1 MFSPL
6 AAELIAS
13 PTLRGI
19 LVGASHVG
27 HGGNPGDG
35 PYISLYL
42 HCEENLIA
50 EARFEA
56 NGCPSSIACGGLLAR
71 ILVGR
76 TVEQARQITSEDILK
91 ILGGLPEGKEYYA
104 TIAEQA
110 LHSSIG

>member
-13 PTLRGI
+13 PTLRGA
-19 LVGASHVG
+19 LAGASHVG

-42 HCEENLIA
+42 RCEGDLIA
-50 EARFEA
+50 EAQFES

-76 TVEQARQITSEDILK
+76 SIEQARQITCKDILK

-104 TIAEQA
+104 NLAEQA